1 MVAKS
6 PAVQR
11 KNASTAKRNITRT
24 VSSVA
29 NTLGPKET
37 MNVAGKFSGRLQPVA
52 YPDLYLRKL
61 KFGFPKLC
69 RFFLSKSSVVLKF
82 RT

>member
-11 KNASTAKRNITRT
+11 KNASAAKRNITRT

-37 MNVAGKFSGRLQPVA
+37 MNVAGKFFGHIEVD
-52 YPDLYLRKL
+52 PDLFV
-61 KFGFPKLC
+61 KFQLG
-69 RFFLSKSSVVLKF
+69 F
-82 RT
+82 RTRSIFLIKIMKLFRKKLESS

>member
-37 MNVAGKFSGRLQPVA
+37 MNVAGKFSGHIQVNL
-52 YPDLYLRKL
+52 DLHL
-61 KFGFPKLC
+61 KKFHFGFSTKIIRKRL
-69 RFFLSKSSVVLKF
+69 KSS
-82 RT
+82 

>member
-11 KNASTAKRNITRT
+11 KNASAAKRNITRT

-29 NTLGPKET
+29 NSLGPKET
-37 MNVAGKFSGRLQPVA
+37 MNVAGKFSKSGKKRTVHEVNDPQSGR
-52 YPDLYLRKL
+52 
-61 KFGFPKLC
+61 FPN
-69 RFFLSKSSVVLKF
+69 
-82 RT
+82 

>member
-11 KNASTAKRNITRT
+11 KNASAAKRNITRT

-37 MNVAGKFSGRLQPVA
+37 MNVAGKFSGHIQID
-52 YPDLYLRKL
+52 PDLYLRT
-61 KFGFPKLC
+61 PE
-69 RFFLSKSSVVLKF
+69 SVQESNDF
-82 RT
+82 RNTVGQILILNG

>member
-11 KNASTAKRNITRT
+11 KNVSAAKRNITRT

-29 NTLGPKET
+29 NSLGPKET
-37 MNVAGKFSGRLQPVA
+37 MNVAGKFS
-52 YPDLYLRKL
+52 
-61 KFGFPKLC
+61 
-69 RFFLSKSSVVLKF
+69 KSSKKLTILKVDGP
-82 RT
+82 